1 MIYVDLGKTLSFN
14 YSQIRDVLS
23 LGSNVNQCRQIMI
36 FSGDKIWQQNLSKN
50 IMAGFEESSL
60 WLGTDAPE
68 IFQNIPVNKAH
79 SWLGKEKQVVIF
91 DANSDFDPD
100 SFAAISGIVV
110 GAGFFILLMPEEEKW
125 KEVYSSYFGQR
136 LINSIKSNSAITLV
150 KQNDKEISLTNND
163 VAKENILTCKKP
175 YLTADQQNAVESIEG
190 QVVRATNNPVILISD
205 RGRGKSAT
213 LGIATAK
220 LVKAGIKNIVITAP
234 RLRATDIFFKHL
246 AEQLPDAIVTR
257 GKVILGDCRIQ
268 FFSPDQLILED
279 INADL
284 LMVDEAAGIPVPLL
298 TSLLDKYSQCVFATT
313 VHGYEGT
320 GRGFSLRFN
329 KVLNKQKPGWIKLQM
344 QTPVRWPVNDP
355 LEKWMFNLLCLDA
368 EIVGASLYGK
378 VEINNIEHRLVT
390 KEQLVDN
397 EVLLNEVFALLV
409 LAHYR
414 TRPKDLKSLLDDE
427 SLSLYIAFYQQHVI
441 AVAMVMTEGGFT
453 DALSTQVYRGER
465 RPQGHLLAQSLTY
478 HCGIENAA
486 TFDYARIMRLA
497 VHPELQ
503 QQGIGTALLEYII
516 SNEKT
521 LGRDAIGTSFGM
533 TNDLLNF
540 WKKSKF
546 NIIRVGL
553 TREQTSGEHAAI
565 LLLALNDSGTKI
577 FDEAQQR
584 FNNQIP
590 YLISDVL
597 KDLPAE
603 IINNFAHQVDPSEN
617 CNIFNKTDLFSFINY
632 SRNYELCIAALN
644 KFVIFKQNEIAERTF
659 PDDFRS
665 ILNKKVIDKLSWEN
679 IVTELNLTGKNAA
692 RKLFH
697 SAIVHLNN

>member
-1 MIYVDLGKTLSFN
+1 VIYVDLGKTLSLN

-23 LGSNVNQCRQIMI
+23 HGPDIRKYRQIMVL
-36 FSGDKIWQQNLSKN
+36 SGDKIWQQDLLKK

-60 WLGTDAPE
+60 WLGADAPE
-68 IFQNIPVNKAH
+68 IFQNMPVKKAN
-79 SWLGKEKQVVIF
+79 SWLGKEKQVVVF
-91 DANSDFDPD
+91 DANSDFEPD

-110 GAGFFILLMPEEEKW
+110 GGGFFILLMPEEEKW
-125 KEVYSSYFGQR
+125 NEVYSSYFGQR
-136 LINSIKSNSAITLV
+136 LIKSIKSNSAITLI
-150 KQNDKEISLTNND
+150 KQNDKNINVTKND
-163 VAKENILTCKKP
+163 VQTKNIQSCRKP
-175 YLTADQQNAVESIEG
+175 YLTTDQQNAVERIEE
-190 QVVRATNNPVILISD
+190 QVVSVKNNPVVLISD

-213 LGIATAK
+213 LGFAAAK

-234 RLRATDIFFKHL
+234 RLRATDIIFKHL
-246 AEQLPDAIVTR
+246 AELLPDAIITR
-257 GKVILGDCRIQ
+257 GKVILGDSRIQ
-268 FFSPDQLILED
+268 FFSPDQLIIED
-279 INADL
+279 INANL

-298 TSLLDKYSQCVFATT
+298 TSLLGKYSQCIFATT

-329 KVLNKQKPGWIKLQM
+329 KVLNEKNSDWLKLQM
-344 QTPVRWPVNDP
+344 QTPIRWPVNDP
-355 LEKWMFNLLCLDA
+355 LEKWMFSLLCLDA
-368 EIVGASLYGK
+368 EIVDVSSFGK
-378 VEINNIEHRLVT
+378 IEINDIEHRLFT
-390 KEQLVDN
+390 KEQLVHN

-427 SLSLYIAFYQQHVI
+427 SLSLYITFYQQHVI
-441 AVAMVMTEGGFT
+441 AVAMVIREGGFT
-453 DALSTQVYRGER
+453 DSLSTQVYRGER

-486 TFDYARIMRLA
+486 TFDYARIMRIA

-503 QQGIGTALLEYII
+503 QQGIGTDLLETII
-516 SNEKT
+516 SNEKI

-540 WKKSKF
+540 WKKIKF
-546 NIIRVGL
+546 NIVRVGL

-577 FDEAQQR
+577 FEEAHER
-584 FNNQIP
+584 FKNQIP

-597 KDLPAE
+597 KKLPVE
-603 IINNFAHQVDPSEN
+603 IVNNFQYQIDQSTSLNVFD
-617 CNIFNKTDLFSFINY
+617 KTDLNSFINY
-632 SRNYELCIAALN
+632 SRNYELCIAALS
-644 KFVIFKQNEIAERTF
+644 KFVMFKQNEITESDF
-659 PDDFRS
+659 PNNFRG

-679 IVTELNLTGKNAA
+679 IAKELKLTGKNDA

-697 SAIVHLNN
+697 SAIVYLKN